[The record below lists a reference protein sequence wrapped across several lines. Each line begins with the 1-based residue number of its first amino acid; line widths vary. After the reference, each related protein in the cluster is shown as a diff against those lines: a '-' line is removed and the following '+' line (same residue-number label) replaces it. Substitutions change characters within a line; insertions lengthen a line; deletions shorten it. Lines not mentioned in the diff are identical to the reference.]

1 MPLSSNA
8 TPPAV
13 TPTLVTDSDQD
24 QLLHSPTLVAKRKA
38 DSNAHDPA
46 ISPPPTKRKV
56 LSSVSK
62 SVVASFFTPASQ
74 KPAVKSSVA
83 WDERAPA
90 VGVPATL
97 LVATFCPEGSRETS
111 SSSTTPK
118 RRKVAAF
125 DLDSTL
131 ITTASGKKHA
141 VSATDWTW
149 WDATVPQRLR
159 TLYDNGFA
167 VIIFSN
173 QGGLVLHPEADS
185 KKEKGK
191 APSKPKAGVQ
201 DRVASYKQKCAAVLT
216 ELGLPT
222 TLYAATGKDR
232 FRKPRPGMWQEMIKD
247 LGLSGEGHEHHP
259 GLDLAGSFF
268 VGDAAG
274 RVAHVRNGKLVPK
287 DFSCSDRNLAA
298 NVGVRFETP
307 EEYFLGEAP
316 REFARGFDLAEY
328 PFVGTAVPAAA
339 PAPIFTK
346 GDGQELVVFCG
357 PPGAGKSTFA
367 RLHMEPLGFERVNQD
382 TLKSKDR
389 CIKRAAA
396 LLQSGKSVVIDNTNP
411 DPGSRALWM
420 GLGKKQNVLVR
431 CVWFKMSPAICEH
444 NEAVRSQNKS
454 LNPDNR
460 EPLPRIAFNSYFSR
474 FQEPK
479 ASEGFSDIIEVAF
492 TFSGTEEDYALW
504 GTYWL

>member
-1 MPLSSNA
+1 MPSTSNA
-8 TPPAV
+8 TPPTAA
-13 TPTLVTDSDQD
+13 PTFIDSDNHQPS
-24 QLLHSPTLVAKRKA
+24 HSPTLVAKRKA
-38 DSNAHDPA
+38 DTNAHDPT

-56 LSSVSK
+56 QSTVSK
-62 SVVASFFTPASQ
+62 SVVASFFTPTSQ
-74 KPAVKSSVA
+74 KPAAKTSVA
-83 WDERAPA
+83 WEERAPA
-90 VGVPATL
+90 AGVPATL

-111 SSSTTPK
+111 STTAK

-141 VSATDWTW
+141 VNAADWTW
-149 WDATVPQRLR
+149 WDTTVPLRLR
-159 TLYDNGFA
+159 TLYDEGFA
-167 VIIFSN
+167 IIIFSN
-173 QGGLVLHPEADS
+173 QGGLVLHPEADV

-191 APSKPKAGVQ
+191 AQSKPKAGTQ
-201 DRVASYKQKCAAVLT
+201 DRVASFKQKCAAVLT

-232 FRKPRPGMWQEMIKD
+232 FRKPRPGMWQEMTQD
-247 LGLSGEGHEHHP
+247 LGLPGEGHEHP

-298 NVGVRFETP
+298 NVGVRFATP

-328 PFVGTAVPAAA
+328 PFVGTAPPPPPVT
-339 PAPIFTK
+339 IFSK

-367 RLHMEPLGFERVNQD
+367 RLHMEPLGFER
-382 TLKSKDR
+382 
-389 CIKRAAA
+389 
-396 LLQSGKSVVIDNTNP
+396 SGKSVVIDNTNP
-411 DPGSRALWM
+411 DPGSRALWI
-420 GLGKKQNVLVR
+420 GLGKKQNALVR
-431 CVWFKMSPAICEH
+431 CVWFKMGPAICEH

-454 LNPDNR
+454 MNPDNR

-479 ASEGFSDIIEVAF
+479 ISEGFSDIIEVPF
-492 TFSGTEEDYALW
+492 SFSGTEEDYALW

>member
-1 MPLSSNA
+1 MIHLKAAFRRVAVSSFQLRLFSASIHSYTMPSTSNA
-8 TPPAV
+8 TPPTAA
-13 TPTLVTDSDQD
+13 PTFIDSDNHQPS
-24 QLLHSPTLVAKRKA
+24 HSPTLVAKRKA
-38 DSNAHDPA
+38 DTNAHDPT

-56 LSSVSK
+56 QSTVSK
-62 SVVASFFTPASQ
+62 SVVASFFTPTSQ
-74 KPAVKSSVA
+74 KPAAKTSVA
-83 WDERAPA
+83 WEERAPA
-90 VGVPATL
+90 AGVPATL

-111 SSSTTPK
+111 STTAK

-141 VSATDWTW
+141 VNAADWTW
-149 WDATVPQRLR
+149 WDTTVPLRLR
-159 TLYDNGFA
+159 TLYDEGFA
-167 VIIFSN
+167 IIIFSN
-173 QGGLVLHPEADS
+173 QGGLVLHPEADV

-191 APSKPKAGVQ
+191 AQSKPKAGTQ
-201 DRVASYKQKCAAVLT
+201 DRVASFKQKCAAVLT

-232 FRKPRPGMWQEMIKD
+232 FRKPRPGMWQEMTQD
-247 LGLSGEGHEHHP
+247 LGLPGEGHEHP

-298 NVGVRFETP
+298 NVGVRFATP

-328 PFVGTAVPAAA
+328 PFVGTAPPPPPVT
-339 PAPIFTK
+339 IFSK

-382 TLKSKDR
+382 TLKSYGSPFAPRSTQRSLADQHFNLCTIEKTGVSKELLPCSR
-389 CIKRAAA
+389 VASLSSLVSGAACFPPFDLA
-396 LLQSGKSVVIDNTNP
+396 SHPLLQ
-411 DPGSRALWM
+411 
-420 GLGKKQNVLVR
+420 R
-431 CVWFKMSPAICEH
+431 CRTDTIH
-444 NEAVRSQNKS
+444 R
-454 LNPDNR
+454 
-460 EPLPRIAFNSYFSR
+460 
-474 FQEPK
+474 
-479 ASEGFSDIIEVAF
+479 
-492 TFSGTEEDYALW
+492 
-504 GTYWL
+504 